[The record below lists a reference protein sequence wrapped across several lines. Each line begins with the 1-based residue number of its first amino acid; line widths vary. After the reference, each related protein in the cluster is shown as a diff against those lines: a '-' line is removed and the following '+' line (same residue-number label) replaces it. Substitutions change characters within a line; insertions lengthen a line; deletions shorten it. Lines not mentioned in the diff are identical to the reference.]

1 MTAIQ
6 SSQSTVQ
13 RQFKGDRLLKTL
25 GWLYLGG
32 MYFFLM
38 LPILVL
44 VLFSFEDSRFP
55 TLPWTGWTGRW
66 YGELFADGRL
76 LDSLGYSLMVSP
88 AAAAVAT
95 IIGFFAAYVLNR
107 FKFFG
112 KKLLTI
118 VLIVP
123 IIIPPLILGVAF
135 LGLLSRLQLQ
145 GKLFSI
151 FLTHVVILIPAAIA
165 LIGLRLSQMS
175 NDLEEAA
182 WNLGATEWQT
192 LWRVVLPWSIPGIA
206 GAWLLAFTFSFDE
219 FVIAW
224 FVSGFHPTLPV
235 AIYKFLGA
243 NLSPSLNA
251 IGTLVFLMSVV
262 LLVGV
267 ELLLIPVVL
276 GQKK

>member
-6 SSQSTVQ
+6 SFQSTVQ
-13 RQFKGDRLLKTL
+13 TKFKSDRLLKTL

-55 TLPWTGWTGRW
+55 TLPWTGWTTRW

-76 LDSLGYSLMVSP
+76 LDSLSYSLMVSP

-123 IIIPPLILGVAF
+123 IIIPPIILGVAF

-175 NDLEEAA
+175 KDLEEAA

-243 NLSPSLNA
+243 NMSPSLNA
-251 IGTLVFLMSVV
+251 MGTLIFLLSVV